1 MNMDFKIVLIVKDIA
16 LLTSKLQYKIFF
28 SLNVDLTFFCFWKV
42 KNGEHVVNKLWF
54 NILIASF

>member
-28 SLNVDLTFFCFWKV
+28 SLNVDLTFFLFLESKKWRTCS
-42 KNGEHVVNKLWF
+42 E
-54 NILIASF
+54 